1 MARTDFPELLESL
14 IQERFG
20 SRRLFVEKAQPD
32 ANQAGALS
40 YLSQVLTRKRPP
52 PPEHL
57 TPWADAL
64 GLKGAKRE
72 EFLILAGLDHIPDVL
87 RTRVRDLYD
96 EVVRLRK

>member
-1 MARTDFPELLESL
+1 MMKRTDFPELLESL
-14 IQERFG
+14 IQARFG
-20 SRRLFVEKAQPD
+20 SRRLFIEKAQPE

-64 GLKGAKRE
+64 GLKGLKRE
-72 EFLILAGLDHIPDVL
+72 EFLILAALEHIPVEL
-87 RTRVRDLYD
+87 RDRVRDAY
-96 EVVRLRK
+96 EKSVR